1 MEHNY
6 QQSIYG
12 EIPSDWRIDSL
23 KDVCVKEEGILT
35 GPFGSQLHQK
45 DYQSKGTP
53 IITVEHLGENY
64 LFHSD
69 LPRVSDS
76 DYKRL
81 SRYSL
86 QAGDIVFSRVGSVD
100 RRALVREEETG
111 WLFSGRCLRVRP
123 NRDVINPEFL
133 SWFFGLPIF
142 KDYVRRIAVG
152 ATMPSLNTALLSN
165 VEIIV
170 PPLPEQ
176 NLIARTLSSLTDNI
190 LLNNKMNK
198 TLEAIGQ
205 AVFKRG
211 FIDFEFPNEE
221 GKPYKSSGGEM
232 VDAGEI
238 GKEIPKGWKV
248 GRIEDVADVVGG
260 GTPSTKVESYFT
272 NTGIH
277 WLTPKDLSGFEGKFI
292 DKGVT
297 DITEEGLKN
306 SSAKLM
312 PKGTILFTSR
322 APIGYVAIALNSITT
337 NQGFKSLIPKNKMQT
352 EYLYQYLRLITPH
365 IQSIS
370 CGSTFGEISG
380 RAMKGIEIVIPE
392 KLGVEKFEE
401 FMAPVNS
408 RIINNVFSVR
418 TLKEIRDSLL
428 PRLMSGRIRI
438 PVEERTADN
447 RK

>member
-1 MEHNY
+1 VSS
-6 QQSIYG
+6 SIVF
-12 EIPSDWRIDSL
+12 EKTVDADIPKGWHKTILGQLVTFHRGYDLPL
-23 KDVCVKEEGILT
+23 KDTTGGKYPIVGSNGIIGYHDSFKIR
-35 GPFGSQLHQK
+35 GPGVTIGRSGNLGKPFFIEK
-45 DYQSKGTP
+45 DYWPHNTALYVSR
-53 IITVEHLGENY
+53 
-64 LFHSD
+64 FDCSD
-69 LPRVSDS
+69 PSFVYYFLKTLNLADFN
-76 DYKRL
+76 
-81 SRYSL
+81 
-86 QAGDIVFSRVGSVD
+86 AGSAVPT
-100 RRALVREEETG
+100 L
-111 WLFSGRCLRVRP
+111 
-123 NRDVINPEFL
+123 NRNHIHTIEVVVPKEIAEQKAIGKEL
-133 SWFFGLPIF
+133 SWFDSKIE
-142 KDYVRRIAVG
+142 
-152 ATMPSLNTALLSN
+152 LN
-165 VEIIV
+165 
-170 PPLPEQ
+170 Q
-176 NLIARTLSSLTDNI
+176 Q
-190 LLNNKMNK
+190 MNK
-198 TLEAIGQ
+198 NLEAIGQ
-205 AVFKRG
+205 AIFKRW
-211 FIDFEFPNEE
+211 FVDFEFPNEE

-292 DKGVT
+292 DKGAT

-322 APIGYVAIALNSITT
+322 APIGYLAIALNSITT
-337 NQGFKSLIPKNKMQT
+337 NQGFKSLIPKSKMQT
-352 EYLYQYLRLITPH
+352 EYLYQYLRMITPY

-392 KLGVEKFEE
+392 KLMVEKFEE
-401 FMAPVNS
+401 FMAPINS

>member
-1 MEHNY
+1 
-6 QQSIYG
+6 
-12 EIPSDWRIDSL
+12 
-23 KDVCVKEEGILT
+23 
-35 GPFGSQLHQK
+35 
-45 DYQSKGTP
+45 
-53 IITVEHLGENY
+53 
-64 LFHSD
+64 
-69 LPRVSDS
+69 
-76 DYKRL
+76 
-81 SRYSL
+81 
-86 QAGDIVFSRVGSVD
+86 
-100 RRALVREEETG
+100 
-111 WLFSGRCLRVRP
+111 
-123 NRDVINPEFL
+123 
-133 SWFFGLPIF
+133 
-142 KDYVRRIAVG
+142 
-152 ATMPSLNTALLSN
+152 
-165 VEIIV
+165 
-170 PPLPEQ
+170 
-176 NLIARTLSSLTDNI
+176 
-190 LLNNKMNK
+190 
-198 TLEAIGQ
+198 
-205 AVFKRG
+205 
-211 FIDFEFPNEE
+211 
-221 GKPYKSSGGEM
+221 M

-292 DKGVT
+292 DKGAT

-322 APIGYVAIALNSITT
+322 APIGYLAIALNSITT
-337 NQGFKSLIPKNKMQT
+337 NQGFKSLIPKSKMQT
-352 EYLYQYLRLITPH
+352 EYLYQYLRMITPY

-392 KLGVEKFEE
+392 KLMVEKFEE
-401 FMAPVNS
+401 FMAPINS

>member
-1 MEHNY
+1 MKVGLSNTNWQEVIFSEAIEVNPKRPMKKEEPAKFVGMTDLEPFRRKIPSY
-6 QQSIYG
+6 EKRKFKGGGAKFRNDDTLLARITPCLENGKTALVDFLEDG
-12 EIPSDWRIDSL
+12 EI
-23 KDVCVKEEGILT
+23 G
-35 GPFGSQLHQK
+35 FGS
-45 DYQSKGTP
+45 TEF
-53 IITVEHLGENY
+53 IV
-64 LFHSD
+64 
-69 LPRVSDS
+69 
-76 DYKRL
+76 L
-81 SRYSL
+81 SAKKEKTDPFFVYY
-86 QAGDIVFSRVGSVD
+86 
-100 RRALVREEETG
+100 LVRNPTLRKIIIKSMTG
-111 WLFSGRCLRVRP
+111 TSGRQRVE
-123 NRDVINPEFL
+123 NAIFDNITI
-133 SWFFGLPIF
+133 SLP
-142 KDYVRRIAVG
+142 
-152 ATMPSLNTALLSN
+152 S
-165 VEIIV
+165 
-170 PPLPEQ
+170 LPEQ
-176 NLIARTLSSLTDNI
+176 AVIGKTLSDLDIKIEINR
-190 LLNNKMNK
+190 KMNQ

-205 AVFKRG
+205 AVFKHW
-211 FIDFEFPNEE
+211 FVDFEFPNEE

-232 VDAGEI
+232 VDAGEM
-238 GKEIPKGWKV
+238 GKKIPKGWKI

-277 WLTPKDLSGFEGKFI
+277 WLTPRDLSGFLGKFI
-292 DKGVT
+292 DKGAT

-352 EYLYQYLRLITPH
+352 EYLYQYLRMITPY

-380 RAMKGIEIVIPE
+380 KAMKGIKITIPE
-392 KLGVEKFEE
+392 RLMVEKFEE
-401 FMAPVNS
+401 LMAPVNL
-408 RIINNVFSVR
+408 RIINNMYGVR

-438 PVEERTADN
+438 PVEERTADG